1 MKKNIKCISE
11 AISFLSENFL
21 YVLYITLPVML
32 VLALCLTLLP
42 PLAIVPFLLLQGI
55 MFRLL
60 GVKNSGYEVRAQRYK
75 SVYKAAFR
83 NVGFVFS
90 PKKWGMAV
98 RYLFGHF
105 REFAS
110 LSLCCL
116 CFYGVIAFFIAV
128 PQLTIRIIQWA
139 ISLSAV
145 TGDRVEL
152 PSNLSWTFFAVLF
165 VVNYLLSILLADS
178 LLPFPLR
185 RAECQKEDAEL
196 ETIVPKA

>member
-32 VLALCLTLLP
+32 VLALCLTVVP
-42 PLAIVPFLLLQGI
+42 PLAVVPFLLLQGI

-60 GVKNSGYEVRAQRYK
+60 GVKQSGYEVRAQRYK
-75 SVYKAAFR
+75 SVYRAAFR
-83 NVGFVFS
+83 NVGFMFS
-90 PKKWGMAV
+90 PKRWAV
-98 RYLFGHF
+98 AARYFGSHL

-116 CFYGVIAFFIAV
+116 CFYGVVAFFIAV

-139 ISLSAV
+139 ISLSAG
-145 TGDRVEL
+145 TGDAVIL
-152 PSNLSWTFFAVLF
+152 PQHLGWTFFAVLF
-165 VVNYLLSILLADS
+165 VINYLLAILMADM

-185 RAECQKEDAEL
+185 RTECQKEDAEL